1 VLLAV
6 LYLGCISAVSRP
18 SLGYLSR
25 QVLLDVCCGT
35 GTIGLAMARSV
46 KRVIGIES
54 NAQAV
59 ADAAANA
66 ARNGITNAEFICAKA
81 EQATRQVLER
91 LTPSELD
98 SLVAIV
104 DPPRAGLHPDVVKAL
119 RRCAPLRS
127 LLFVACHAPAFVTN
141 AVSFCRPTSP
151 SFAGVPFE
159 LVQAWPID
167 LFPHTPHCELV
178 TLLERSDLVAEREAA
193 QEAAQAAKQAQ
204 AVQTQAAEAAST
216 PTDAAEGG
224 AVGAAAAEGALGA
237 PEESALSRAIS
248 SAQAVVAS
256 AASVPAG
263 EAEGAA
269 HDHKQHA
276 AQRPL
281 LAEADGAKV

>member
-1 VLLAV
+1 LAEM
-6 LYLGCISAVSRP
+6 SRGGP
-18 SLGYLSR
+18 RL
-25 QVLLDVCCGT
+25 GT

-119 RRCAPLRS
+119 RRCAPLRR